1 MFSGIKRFFRFRQYF
16 SRCYLRFFRPE
27 SDCAAG
33 TVFVPCLII
42 VVVKHAVLNV
52 KPLAGENCAAGCRVI
67 ALESAVDNMGY
78 GNIRTGNVNPT
89 AHFIII
95 PRHIGMIFR
104 LLKIKRAAPA
114 GIIFFLLRSFW
125 LIFINSVAGKRAVN
139 NLADITALCRSDRS
153 AGIVVD
159 VVLENAAGNLFC
171 QTVVDKAVLIIF
183 ENRTNGADL
192 AIVSNDA
199 VVVRKRA
206 FDIADCSFIEN
217 QGIFSVYVYLDVV
230 NGLPAAVLYLFRP
243 FRDVFCR

>member
-1 MFSGIKRFFRFRQYF
+1 MFSGIKRFFRCRSFIHI
-16 SRCYLRFFRPE
+16 SGLALLFFRPE

-42 VVVKHAVLNV
+42 VAVKHAALNI

-78 GNIRTGNVNPT
+78 RQVVGLE
-89 AHFIII
+89 A
-95 PRHIGMIFR
+95 FR
-104 LLKIKRAAPA
+104 LRNKRILKIKRAASTDVIP
-114 GIIFFLLRSFW
+114 FLFAYFPRTR
-125 LIFINSVAGKRAVN
+125 FINGVAGKCTVN
-139 NLADITALCRSDRS
+139 NLADITAACRSDRS
-153 AGIVVD
+153 AAITVD
-159 VVLENAAGNLFC
+159 VVLENTAGNLFY
-171 QTVVDKAVLIIF
+171 QTIVLNASFIVF

-206 FDIADCSFIEN
+206 FDIADLSPVVN

-230 NGLPAAVLYLFRP
+230 NSFPAAVLYSFRP